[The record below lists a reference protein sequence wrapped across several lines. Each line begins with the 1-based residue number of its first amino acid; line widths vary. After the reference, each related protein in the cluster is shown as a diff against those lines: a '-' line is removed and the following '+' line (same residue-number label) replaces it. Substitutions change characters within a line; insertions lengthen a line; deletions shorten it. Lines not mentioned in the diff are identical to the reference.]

1 MKRNICVVTSS
12 RADYG
17 LLRGLMQEIKHHP
30 NLNLQLI
37 VTGMHLSETFGLTY
51 KEIEED
57 GFELNS
63 KVETL
68 SDSDAPV
75 EIAESVARGI
85 SGCARSFEE
94 LQPDIIVLLGD
105 RFEIFAAAT
114 AAYFAKIPIA
124 HLHGGETTIGALDEA
139 LRHSITKMSSLH
151 FVATEEYKKRV
162 IQLGENPKFV
172 FNVGGIGTEN
182 VGNTKILGVTELEEA
197 LGFKLG
203 DKNLLVTFHP
213 ATLDSQNPV
222 NQLDQLLDA
231 LSELSDTKIIFTLPN
246 ADTGGREFIK
256 RIEEFV
262 SMNSNSRSY
271 VALGQLLYFS
281 CVSHTDGVVGNSSSG
296 LLEVPS
302 FKKGTI
308 NIGDRQKGRIQSSSV
323 INCHP
328 FKFDILMAIEK
339 LYSTDFQESLKS
351 SENPYAGKDTVRTIV
366 QKLNQSPLNG
376 IAKKQFYDL

>member
-17 LLRGLMQEIKHHP
+17 LLRNLMLEIKK
-30 NLNLQLI
+30 NKQMNLQI
-37 VTGMHLSETFGLTY
+37 IATGMHLSETFGLTY
-51 KEIEED
+51 KQIEED
-57 GFELNS
+57 GFMLNS

-68 SDSDAPV
+68 SNSDAAV

-94 LQPDIIVLLGD
+94 LQPDIVVLLGD
-105 RFEIFAAAT
+105 RFEIFAAAI
-114 AAYFAKIPIA
+114 AAHFAKIPIA

-151 FVATEEYKKRV
+151 FVATEEYGKRV
-162 IQLGENPKFV
+162 IQLGENPKHV

-182 VGNTKILGVTELEEA
+182 IRKIKVLGLRELEEA
-197 LGFKLG
+197 LDFKLG
-203 DKNLLVTFHP
+203 EKNLLVTFHP
-213 ATLDSQNPV
+213 ATLDSPNPL

-231 LSELSDTKIIFTLPN
+231 LSELSDTRIIFTLPN

-262 SMNSNSRSY
+262 SINSNSRSY
-271 VALGQLLYFS
+271 ISLGQLLYFS
-281 CVSHTDGVVGNSSSG
+281 CVSHVDGVIGNSSSG

-308 NIGDRQKGRIQSSSV
+308 NIGDRQKGRIESSSV

-328 FKFDILMAIEK
+328 FKLDILAALER
-339 LYSTDFQESLKS
+339 LYSNEFQLSLTQARNYY
-351 SENPYAGKDTVRTIV
+351 EGKDTVKAIV
-366 QKLNQSPLNG
+366 KELGETSLLE
-376 IAKKQFYDL
+376 IVKKHFYDI